1 MIEMASRYL
10 NQLEAALVRHNRRAV
25 ETALHNMQWEL
36 TTLEQ
41 DTDLMMSEYWM
52 KSILGGGK
60 EVTGPVCKDKVGYKK
75 ASLNF
80 SNTHSSVYYRNIY
93 TGISPVVP

>member
-1 MIEMASRYL
+1 MPKSIFMIEMASHYL

-36 TTLEQ
+36 DILEEE
-41 DTDLMMSEYWM
+41 TDLVMSEYWM

-60 EVTGPVCKDKVGYKK
+60 EATGPVCKDRVGYKK

-80 SNTHSSVYYRNIY
+80 LKTLFVSLL
-93 TGISPVVP
+93 PE